1 VLHHK
6 FKQQYSNSEASY
18 MAQLR
23 DLPPIAGAIIW
34 ATQIERQ
41 LAAEMKRVEDILGKG
56 WEVDVQGQKLKAD
69 GERFRRKLNTSVIF
83 EEWVKDVES
92 RNFQISGRLLDVARK
107 GAKLNLDVHFDPQ
120 IITLFK
126 EVRNLQAL
134 NFRVPLQII
143 LLASSAKQVYPFA
156 VSLKES
162 VRTYIQVRQSC
173 LTFLTPLSACG

>member
-1 VLHHK
+1 
-6 FKQQYSNSEASY
+6 
-18 MAQLR
+18 
-23 DLPPIAGAIIW
+23 
-34 ATQIERQ
+34 
-41 LAAEMKRVEDILGKG
+41 
-56 WEVDVQGQKLKAD
+56 
-69 GERFRRKLNTSVIF
+69 
-83 EEWVKDVES
+83 
-92 RNFQISGRLLDVARK
+92 VARK

-162 VRTYIQVRQSC
+162 VRTYIQVRPHTHRVPFPYTQPC
-173 LTFLTPLSACG
+173 